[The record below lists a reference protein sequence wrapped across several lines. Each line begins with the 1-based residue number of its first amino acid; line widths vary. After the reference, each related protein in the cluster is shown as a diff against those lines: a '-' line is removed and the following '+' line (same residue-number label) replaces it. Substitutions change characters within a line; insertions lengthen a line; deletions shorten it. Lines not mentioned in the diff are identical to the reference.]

1 MSTEPLT
8 GLRKEGGGI
17 LEKVAVFPKSKK
29 PPGADCEE
37 RRKEGTHE
45 WLLILQ
51 IEGAKTLKWEITST
65 VVSRGRDLGWWQ
77 GEG

>member
-8 GLRKEGGGI
+8 GLRKEGGDI

-29 PPGADCEE
+29 SPGADCEE

-45 WLLILQ
+45 WPLILQ
-51 IEGAKTLKWEITST
+51 IEGAKTLKWEITRT